1 MTKLFLALSALALA
15 TPAYAAQEKVEVRIA
30 VQDLNLSTPEGR
42 AELNN
47 RARKAAIDNCGIASP
62 SDRQGRN
69 IVKECRDEVMAKAA
83 RAGAAAGHM
92 QAHR

>member
-42 AELNN
+42 AELKLLW
-47 RARKAAIDNCGIASP
+47 RSRVIDPQPIPIACLYA
-62 SDRQGRN
+62 
-69 IVKECRDEVMAKAA
+69 E
-83 RAGAAAGHM
+83 
-92 QAHR
+92 